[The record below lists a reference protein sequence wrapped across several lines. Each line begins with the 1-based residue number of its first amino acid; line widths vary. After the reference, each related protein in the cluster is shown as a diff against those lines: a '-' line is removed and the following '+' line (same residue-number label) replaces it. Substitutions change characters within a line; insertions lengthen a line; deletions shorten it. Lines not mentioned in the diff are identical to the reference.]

1 MASLHSNTP
10 DPEDPSD
17 GTLDG
22 QDLSGHRHLMG
33 LGSLDDD
40 DPNILLAIQL
50 SLQESGMVGGGA
62 TDEPNDSSRGAIGTS
77 LPSRLEQSPTGLE
90 VLTKTSLSSS
100 ELLELGSISSHY
112 SATVDSSAQ
121 YCESHMYRTS
131 VSLEG
136 PIPVAPGG
144 HSSTGLFSSSDSTT
158 CSSQEPSSSS
168 ALAVNTN
175 LLGNIMAW
183 FHDMNPQGI
192 TLVPPTSSDTDS
204 NLCALHTE
212 DEDESLQDEHDK
224 SAVVIPENKQTLQA
238 EVCVSALERECAV
251 AERPTQL
258 ELVQLEPLPL
268 PYPSPQESSAEPF
281 FEAQRL
287 CHVDT
292 PQCDSVCEQLPS
304 TSSSEWEEQVH
315 LV

>member
-1 MASLHSNTP
+1 MSSLHSNTP
-10 DPEDPSD
+10 DPDDPSD

-62 TDEPNDSSRGAIGTS
+62 SDEPNDASLGAIGTS
-77 LPSRLEQSPTGLE
+77 LPSRLEQSPTGVE
-90 VLTKTSLSSS
+90 ALTRTSLSSS
-100 ELLELGSISSHY
+100 ELLELGTLSAHY
-112 SATVDSSAQ
+112 SATVPSSAQ
-121 YCESHMYRTS
+121 FCEGHMYRTS
-131 VSLEG
+131 L

-158 CSSQEPSSSS
+158 CSSHEPSSSS
-168 ALAVNTN
+168 ALAANSN

-192 TLVPPTSSDTDS
+192 TLVPPTSSDTDA

-212 DEDESLQDEHDK
+212 DEDESLQEEQDK
-224 SAVVIPENKQTLQA
+224 SAVVITESKQALEA
-238 EVCVSALERECAV
+238 EVCLSALDKECVV

-268 PYPSPQESSAEPF
+268 HYPSPQEGSAEPQS
-281 FEAQRL
+281 EAQRP

>member
-1 MASLHSNTP
+1 MSSLHSNTP
-10 DPEDPSD
+10 DPDDPSD

-62 TDEPNDSSRGAIGTS
+62 SDEPNDSSLGAIGTS
-77 LPSRLEQSPTGLE
+77 LPSRLEQSPAGVE
-90 VLTKTSLSSS
+90 ALTRTSLSSS
-100 ELLELGSISSHY
+100 ELLELGSLSAHY
-112 SATVDSSAQ
+112 SATVASSAQ
-121 YCESHMYRTS
+121 FSGSHLYRTS
-131 VSLEG
+131 L

-158 CSSQEPSSSS
+158 CSSHEPSSSS
-168 ALAVNTN
+168 ALAANSN

-192 TLVPPTSSDTDS
+192 TLVPPTSSDTDT

-212 DEDESLQDEHDK
+212 DEDESMQEEPDK
-224 SAVVIPENKQTLQA
+224 PAVVISEGKQALEA
-238 EVCVSALERECAV
+238 EVCESVV

-258 ELVQLEPLPL
+258 ELVQLEPLAL
-268 PYPSPQESSAEPF
+268 PYPSPQESCAEPQS
-281 FEAQRL
+281 EAQRP

-292 PQCDSVCEQLPS
+292 PQCDSLCEQLPS